1 MNCIMR
7 ICLHELYYLNVFV
20 GGRSKAQ
27 ILQLEQEL
35 AGYLDR
41 HANTR
46 TKEMIRVASD
56 IVDQVWCSVV
66 QCCAV

>member
-1 MNCIMR
+1 MKCVIR
-7 ICLHELYYLNVFV
+7 IGFHELYYLNVFV

-35 AGYLDR
+35 SGYLDR

-56 IVDQVWCSVV
+56 IVDQVCCSVV
-66 QCCAV
+66 